1 MQRAAPHPRNVVAV
15 GGGTGLASLLAG
27 LKTRVGAEIAD
38 LAAIVA
44 VSDDGGSSGRLRREF
59 GLPPPG
65 DIRNCL
71 AALADDTDLL
81 TRLFQFRFEGGEG
94 LAGHSFGNLFLAALT
109 ELTGDFPQAILTAER
124 VLSVRGRILPATL
137 ASVNL
142 RGHADSG
149 HVFEGESLIGRAHER
164 IVRVEMVPP
173 DPPAYQPAVEAIRDA
188 DLVLLGPG
196 SLYTSIVP
204 NLLIPVIA
212 RALAET
218 RAPIALVLNLMTQPG
233 ETDGLGGR
241 AHVEAIADHLGPG
254 ILDAVLLHEGAID
267 EPRLAPYRAEGA
279 ETVTM
284 SDATC
289 RDLGVVPVRAD
300 LVSSQGL
307 VRHDPDKLARAV
319 VEALPEELGIHPS
332 A

>member
-1 MQRAAPHPRNVVAV
+1 MPRAAQHEMKVVAV

-27 LKTRVGAEIAD
+27 LKARVGAGIAE

-44 VSDDGGSSGRLRREF
+44 VSDDGGSSGRLRRDF

-65 DIRNCL
+65 DVRNCL

-81 TRLFQFRFEGGEG
+81 TRLFQFRFAGGEG

-109 ELTGDFPQAILTAER
+109 ELTGDFPQAIVTAER

-142 RGHADSG
+142 RGHSASG

-164 IVRVEMVPP
+164 IARVEMVPA
-173 DPPAYQPAVEAIRDA
+173 DPPAYAPAVAAIRDA

-196 SLYTSIVP
+196 SLFTSIVP
-204 NLLIPVIA
+204 NLLIPGIA

-218 RAPIALVLNLMTQPG
+218 PAPIALVLNLMTQPG

-241 AHVEAIADHLGPG
+241 AHVAAIADHLGPG
-254 ILDAVLLHEGAID
+254 ILDAVLLHEGEIGD
-267 EPRLAPYRAEGA
+267 TRLAPYRAEGA
-279 ETVTM
+279 EPVTL
-284 SDATC
+284 DGPTC
-289 RDLGVVPVRAD
+289 REVGVVPVAAD
-300 LVSSQGL
+300 LVSPEGL
-307 VRHDPDKLARAV
+307 VRHDPEKLAKAV
-319 VEALPEELGIHPS
+319 VETLPATLGLRTI

>member
-1 MQRAAPHPRNVVAV
+1 MPRAAQHEMRVVAV

-27 LKTRVGAEIAD
+27 LKTRVGSGIAE

-44 VSDDGGSSGRLRREF
+44 VSDDGGSSGRLRRDF

-71 AALADDTDLL
+71 AALSDDTDLL
-81 TRLFQFRFEGGEG
+81 TRLFQFRFAGGEG

-124 VLSVRGRILPATL
+124 VLSVRGRIVPATL
-137 ASVNL
+137 ASVSL
-142 RGHADSG
+142 RGHSESG

-173 DPPAYQPAVEAIRDA
+173 DPPAYAPAVAAIRDA

-204 NLLIPVIA
+204 NLLIPGIA

-218 RAPIALVLNLMTQPG
+218 AAPIALVLNLMTQPG

-241 AHVEAIADHLGPG
+241 AHVEAIASHLGAG
-254 ILDAVLLHEGAID
+254 ILDAVLLHEGEIGAA
-267 EPRLAPYRAEGA
+267 RLAPYRAEGA
-279 ETVTM
+279 EPVTL
-284 SDATC
+284 DATTC
-289 RDLGVVPVRAD
+289 RELGVVPIRAD
-300 LVSSQGL
+300 LISHEGL
-307 VRHDPDKLARAV
+307 VRHDPEKLAKAV
-319 VEALPEELGIHPS
+319 VETLPRQMGLHPY